1 MSVRRLISRLVL
13 LVAVLVVLILGGNS
27 AFSSHRTADI
37 WPNGQAVAGDTVDVS
52 SITDIA

>member
-37 WPNGQAVAGDTVDVS
+37 WPNGQAVAGDTMDVS